1 MHTHRRRGARTKAR
15 PILLALAL
23 AVAGACDDPA
33 IPNLNDPELP
43 DAVDTRAQLQAQ
55 VSGLL
60 AGDRDQHAF
69 EILVLETMGRDLY
82 RIDPA
87 DPRFLQ
93 MPLGTFSP
101 GAFLV
106 DFSYNVH
113 YRTIRGA
120 QALIEAVDRSQSL
133 DGLPFADADKAATK
147 GFARTMKALQYLRLV
162 ETRDTL
168 GVPVMLGLGG
178 TLDPIRCKPAVLDYV
193 AALLD
198 SAYAELQQ
206 GGSSFPF
213 ALPSGFGSS
222 GAFDTPAGFAEFN
235 RALAAKAHMYQGF
248 LNYAASGSVDQAA
261 LQAALDALAAAPSLA
276 SESAPLRNGVYH
288 VYTTGS
294 GDVTNF
300 LYNPSVYR
308 ANPRVRNEAEP
319 GDARLSKIRYDTLQK
334 LVAGDTAVHS
344 ADLVANISSPLTP
357 SPIVLNEEML
367 LVQAEVL
374 WGLGQDQAALDI
386 ANFVR
391 TKSGGFATPRTLG
404 SFATRL
410 DLLRFILQQ
419 KRYSLLFESGA
430 RLIDYRMFG
439 LFDELGP
446 ELTSRSM
453 GERAIPFP
461 QAEIDAR
468 GGDLACQP

>member
-1 MHTHRRRGARTKAR
+1 MNTPRRSGASLRATHL
-15 PILLALAL
+15 LLAVAL
-23 AVAGACDDPA
+23 AVLGACDDPT

-43 DAVDTRAQLQAQ
+43 DAIDTRAQLQAQ
-55 VSGLL
+55 ATGLL

-69 EILVLETMGRDLY
+69 EVLVLETMGRDLY

-120 QALIEAVDRSQSL
+120 QALIEGADRSETL
-133 DGLPFADADKAATK
+133 DGLPFTPEDKAATK
-147 GFARTMKALQYLRLV
+147 GFARTMKALEYLRLI

-168 GVPVMLGLGG
+168 GLPIMLGLGG
-178 TLDPIRCKPAVLDYV
+178 TLDPIRCKPAVLDHIE
-193 AALLD
+193 ALLD
-198 SAYAELQQ
+198 SAYAELLQ
-206 GGSSFPF
+206 GGASFPF
-213 ALPSGFGSS
+213 ALPSGFSS
-222 GAFDTPAGFAEFN
+222 NGTFDTPAGFAEFN
-235 RALAAKAHMYQGF
+235 RALAAKLYMYQGF
-248 LNYAASGSVDQAA
+248 EDYAASGTVDQGA
-261 LQAALDALAAAPSLA
+261 LQEALDALAAAPSLA
-276 SESAPLRNGVYH
+276 SLSAPFRNGVFH

-294 GDVTNF
+294 GDLTNF

-319 GDARLSKIRYDTLQK
+319 GDARLAKLRYDTLQK
-334 LVAGDTAVHS
+334 LVSGDTAVHS
-344 ADLVANISSPLTP
+344 ADLLANISGPLTP

-374 WGLGQDQAALDI
+374 WGMGQDQAALDI
-386 ANFVR
+386 ANAIR
-391 TKSGGFATPRTLG
+391 TRSGGFGTPRTLG
-404 SFATRL
+404 SFPSRL

-439 LFDELGP
+439 LFPELGP
-446 ELTSRSM
+446 ELTSRSE